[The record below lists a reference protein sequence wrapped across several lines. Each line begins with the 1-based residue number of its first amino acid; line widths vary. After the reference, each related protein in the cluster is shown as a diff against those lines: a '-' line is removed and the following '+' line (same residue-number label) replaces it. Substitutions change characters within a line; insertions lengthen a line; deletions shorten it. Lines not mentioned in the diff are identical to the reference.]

1 MARYEYDAERSVLLK
16 IEQGK
21 APRIISRDE
30 PQWRALSEADEPY
43 RRAVFLGEG
52 CWERLETVSE
62 ETAAGILQEW
72 GCTAADA
79 E

>member
-1 MARYEYDAERSVLLK
+1 MTRYEYDAERSVMLK

-21 APRIISRDE
+21 APRIISKNE
-30 PQWRALSEADEPY
+30 PHWRALGADDEQY
-43 RRAVFLGEG
+43 ARALFLGQG
-52 CWERLETVSE
+52 CWERLESVSE